1 MYSLFTFWCMERSL
15 KSWNWSCFLDPSI
28 HLSSIPSCR
37 STNHHDTP
45 PKFGRWILLKIVY
58 VGFCG
63 GSVCSGS
70 IGCNVFC
77 LFGLRYACQLVPSL
91 VTFVASMNL
100 MYVYT
105 RILLCCFVC
114 APSIPRLWLTSAA
127 ILRGWNG
134 VAGVKYLHRRL
145 FYLCK

>member
-1 MYSLFTFWCMERSL
+1 MERLFTEIVELVVLSRSNPIQ
-15 KSWNWSCFLDPSI
+15 SDP
-28 HLSSIPSCR
+28 SIPSCR

-105 RILLCCFVC
+105 RILLWGVVC
-114 APSIPRLWLTSAA
+114 AIDTPPLAHLRRHFTRVKWSCWREILTPQTF
-127 ILRGWNG
+127 
-134 VAGVKYLHRRL
+134 L
-145 FYLCK
+145 FM